1 MRART
6 FPLSPDLVHLL
17 ELRELKLAV
26 LIVVELLERLLEV
39 ALDLLL
45 VELLDEVPELVLAD
59 IPVLVF
65 IEDVEDELEHLGRL
79 KHAERAHGLHELAE
93 LDLLGILRVDEIED
107 GVPEHASSYV
117 HNLVEEIVDRDDA
130 DAAARGVME
139 SLREVGLCGC
149 TRRIANYERGKS
161 RAARARRALF
171 IVSLEGVPKHVYVA
185 LAELEELL
193 TSHDSLIARNGRRV
207 AHPCRASACGG
218 A

>member
-1 MRART
+1 MTMPTTTGPTRGPMRART

-79 KHAERAHGLHELAE
+79 EHAERAHGLHELAE
-93 LDLLGILRVDEIED
+93 LDLLGVLRVDEIED
-107 GVPEHASSYV
+107 GVAEHAAPYV
-117 HNLVEEIVDRDDA
+117 DDLIEAERVRA
-130 DAAARGVME
+130 DE
-139 SLREVGLCGC
+139 SAGQTAC
-149 TRRIANYERGKS
+149 RRERGS
-161 RAARARRALF
+161 DARAR
-171 IVSLEGVPKHVYVA
+171 P
-185 LAELEELL
+185 
-193 TSHDSLIARNGRRV
+193 
-207 AHPCRASACGG
+207 
-218 A
+218 